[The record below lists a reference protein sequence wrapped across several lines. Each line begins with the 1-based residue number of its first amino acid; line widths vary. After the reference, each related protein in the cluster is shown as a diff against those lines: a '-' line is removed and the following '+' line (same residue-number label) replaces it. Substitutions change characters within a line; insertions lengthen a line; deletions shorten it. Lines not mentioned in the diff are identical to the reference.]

1 MFIRQ
6 HVKTM
11 AVSLTFCFAVTILA
25 SITEGGKAI
34 WKNDSFIDGVAGV
47 ADARRNADWVT
58 FDVGSGNYHFALNK

>member
-1 MFIRQ
+1 MFMRQ

-47 ADARRNADWVT
+47 ADARRDADWVT